1 MPAVTT
7 TQHYLLASNLSAV
20 YIKTQTALGVWED
33 PTPALD
39 PAPEPP
45 LNPYDGTAAIRVV
58 GTPKFTPRGAGI
70 IQRADVMTPWGGN
83 QSSKTG
89 GLGWDITLSTEFF
102 WELGEE
108 LDLELATLTQL
119 APLFLASPWAI
130 KDLGLDIIGL
140 EVQPVFYAEE
150 DRTNQ
155 NFAVQ
160 PFSIVYDELGGK
172 RFEAYD
178 CVAVPKL
185 SWEYGQ
191 KVMIEWTIKGKW
203 RPVTKSLTVEPVYVA
218 PDVQAP
224 IIGVNC
230 SLTLTDFFENVN
242 AVSKVTIDTGWAI
255 NDVADFRETYG
266 FGLGFINLAASPSV
280 EIDVADLPEGP
291 STVTDPGP
299 PPETTNTGEQPD
311 WTDAEA
317 NTILTELILTLN
329 VGAYSFSVILANP
342 QLAAFPTPGETNS
355 YRTNTLK
362 FQGIPNSTA
371 SVMTWAFTQTTA

>member
-7 TQHYLLASNLSAV
+7 TPQFLLASNLSAV
-20 YIKTQTALGVWED
+20 YIKTQTALGVYED
-33 PTPALD
+33 PTPESDPPTDPETFVGTNAL
-39 PAPEPP
+39 
-45 LNPYDGTAAIRVV
+45 RVV
-58 GTPKFTPRGAGI
+58 GTPKFSVRGAGI

-89 GLGWDITLSTEFF
+89 GLGWDITLSTELF
-102 WELGEE
+102 WQLGEE
-108 LDLELATLTQL
+108 LDLELLSLTQL

-130 KDLGLDIIGL
+130 KDLGLDIIGR
-140 EVQPVFYAEE
+140 EVQPLFYAEE
-150 DRTNQ
+150 NRDTVP
-155 NFAVQ
+155 FACQ
-160 PFSIVYDELGGK
+160 PFSIVYQEEGGK

-178 CVAVPKL
+178 CLCVPKL

-203 RPVTKSLTVEPVYVA
+203 RPVTISPGTTIPVYRA
-218 PDVQAP
+218 PDVEAP

-266 FGLGFINLAASPSV
+266 FGLGFINLAASPSI

-291 STVTDPGP
+291 STTTDPGP
-299 PPETTNTGEQPD
+299 PPETTNTGAQPD

-317 NTILTELILTLN
+317 NTILTELLLTLT
-329 VGAYSFSVILANP
+329 VGSYSMGFTLANP

-362 FQGIPNSTA
+362 FQGIPSSNA
-371 SVMTWAFTQTTA
+371 AVMTWAFTQTTA

>member
-7 TQHYLLASNLSAV
+7 TPQYLLASNLSAV
-20 YIKTQTALGVWED
+20 YIKTQSALGTWED
-33 PTPALD
+33 PTPAV
-39 PAPEPP
+39 PSPGTG
-45 LNPYDGTAAIRVV
+45 YVGTAAVRVV
-58 GTPKFTPRGAGI
+58 GTPKFSVRGAGI

-89 GLGWDITLSTEFF
+89 GLGWDITLTTELF
-102 WELGEE
+102 WQLGEPLS
-108 LDLELATLTQL
+108 LDLTSFTQL

-130 KDLGLDIIGL
+130 KNLGGNILGL
-140 EVQPVFYAEE
+140 EVQPLFYAEE
-150 DRTNQ
+150 NRTTVD
-155 NFAVQ
+155 FAVQ
-160 PFSIVYDELGGK
+160 PFSIAYEETGGK

-178 CVAVPKL
+178 CVCVPKL

-203 RPVTKSLTVEPVYVA
+203 RPVTSALGVQPVYTA
-218 PDVQAP
+218 PETEAP

-230 SLTLTDFFENVN
+230 SVSLTDFFENVN
-242 AVSKVTIDTGWAI
+242 AVSKVTVDTGWAI

-266 FGLGFINLAASPSV
+266 FGLGFINLAASPSI
-280 EIDVADLPEGP
+280 ELDVADLPEGP
-291 STVTDPGP
+291 STSTDPGP
-299 PPETTNTGEQPD
+299 PPVTTNTGLEPD

-317 NTILTELILTLN
+317 NTILSELNLTMT
-329 VGAYSFSVILANP
+329 VGAYTLGFILYNP

-362 FQGIPNSTA
+362 FQGIPSSNSA
-371 SVMTWAFTQTTA
+371 VMTWAFAQTAP

>member
-7 TQHYLLASNLSAV
+7 TPQFLLASNLSAV
-20 YIKTQTALGVWED
+20 YIKTQTALGVYED
-33 PTPALD
+33 PCPESVPPED
-39 PAPEPP
+39 PPVF
-45 LNPYDGTAAIRVV
+45 DGTHAVRVV
-58 GTPKFTPRGAGI
+58 GTPKFSVRGAGI

-89 GLGWDITLSTEFF
+89 GLGWDITLSTELF

-108 LDLELATLTQL
+108 LDLELLSLTQL

-130 KDLGLDIIGL
+130 KDLGLDFIGL
-140 EVQPVFYAEE
+140 EVQPLFTADV
-150 DRTNQ
+150 DRSNS

-160 PFSIVYDELGGK
+160 PFSIVYQEEGGK

-178 CVAVPKL
+178 CVCVPKL

-203 RPVTKSLTVEPVYVA
+203 RPVTLSTSYIIPDYVA

-230 SLTLTDFFENVN
+230 SVSLTNFFENVN

-266 FGLGFINLAASPSV
+266 FGLGFIALSASPSI
-280 EIDVADLPEGP
+280 ELDVADLPEGP
-291 STVTDPGP
+291 STTTDPGP
-299 PPETTNTGEQPD
+299 PPVTTNTGAQPD
-311 WTDAEA
+311 WTDAQA
-317 NTILTELILTLN
+317 NTILTELVLTMT
-329 VGAYSFSVILANP
+329 VGSYSLGFTLANP

-371 SVMTWAFTQTTA
+371 TVMTWAFQQTTA

>member
-7 TQHYLLASNLSAV
+7 TPQYLLASNLSAV
-20 YIKTQTALGVWED
+20 YIKTQSALGVYED
-33 PTPALD
+33 PTPEVSPPTD
-39 PAPEPP
+39 PET
-45 LNPYDGTAAIRVV
+45 YDGSTAIRVV
-58 GTPKFTPRGAGI
+58 GTPKFSVRGAGI

-102 WELGEE
+102 WQLGEP
-108 LDLELATLTQL
+108 LDLTLASLTQL

-130 KDLGLDIIGL
+130 KDLGLNILGL
-140 EVQPVFYAEE
+140 EVQPLFYAEE
-150 DRTNQ
+150 NRSTHD
-155 NFAVQ
+155 FAVQ
-160 PFSIVYDELGGK
+160 PFSIAYQEEGGK

-178 CVAVPKL
+178 CVCVPKL

-203 RPVTKSLTVEPVYVA
+203 RPVTASFGTIVTVYVA
-218 PDVQAP
+218 PETQAP

-230 SLTLTDFFENVN
+230 SVTLTDFFENVN

-266 FGLGFINLAASPSV
+266 FGLGFLNLAASPSI
-280 EIDVADLPEGP
+280 EIDVADLAEL
-291 STVTDPGP
+291 STASG
-299 PPETTNTGEQPD
+299 GEPD

-317 NTILTELILTLN
+317 NTILTELNLTMT
-329 VGAYSFSVILANP
+329 VGAYELGFILTNP

-371 SVMTWAFTQTTA
+371 TVMTWAFAQTAAP

>member
-7 TQHYLLASNLSAV
+7 TPQYLLASNLSAV
-20 YIKTQTALGVWED
+20 YIKTQTALGVYED
-33 PTPALD
+33 PCPETSPGPPPVYAGYNAL
-39 PAPEPP
+39 
-45 LNPYDGTAAIRVV
+45 RVV
-58 GTPKFTPRGAGI
+58 GTPKFSVRGAGI

-89 GLGWDITLSTEFF
+89 GLGWDITLTTELF
-102 WELGEE
+102 WELGED
-108 LDLELATLTQL
+108 LDLELGSLTQL
-119 APLFLASPWAI
+119 APLFLASPFAI
-130 KDLGLDIIGL
+130 KDLGLGIIGL
-140 EVQPVFYAEE
+140 EVQPFFAAEA
-150 DRTNQ
+150 DRTNS

-160 PFSIVYDELGGK
+160 PFSIVYEETAGK

-178 CVAVPKL
+178 CVCVPKL

-203 RPVTKSLTVEPVYVA
+203 RPVTFALGVVPEYIA
-218 PDVQAP
+218 PEVQAP

-230 SLTLTDFFENVN
+230 SVSLTDFFENVN

-266 FGLGFINLAASPSV
+266 FGLGFIALSASPSI
-280 EIDVADLPEGP
+280 ELDVADLPEGP
-291 STVTDPGP
+291 STTTDPGP
-299 PPETTNTGEQPD
+299 PIVVTNTGAQPD

-317 NTILTELILTLN
+317 NTILTELNLTMT
-329 VGAYSFSVILANP
+329 VGAYSIGFILSYP

-362 FQGIPNSTA
+362 FQGIPNAPTT
-371 SVMTWAFTQTTA
+371 VMVWAFQQTAP

>member
-7 TQHYLLASNLSAV
+7 TPQFLLASNLSAV
-20 YIKTQTALGVWED
+20 YIKTQTALGVYED
-33 PTPALD
+33 PTPEV
-39 PAPEPP
+39 APPGEG
-45 LNPYDGTAAIRVV
+45 YVGTAAVRVV
-58 GTPKFTPRGAGI
+58 GTPKFSVRGAGI

-102 WELGEE
+102 WQLGKGEP
-108 LDLELATLTQL
+108 DVTLATYTQL
-119 APLFLASPWAI
+119 APLFLASPWGI
-130 KDLGLDIIGL
+130 SSGGNTELS
-140 EVQPVFYAEE
+140 VQPLFYAEE
-150 DRTNQ
+150 NRDAVG
-155 NFAVQ
+155 FAVQ
-160 PFSIVYDELGGK
+160 PFSIAYEEAGGK

-203 RPVTKSLTVEPVYVA
+203 RPVTYTLGVQPVYVA
-218 PDVQAP
+218 PDVEAP
-224 IIGVNC
+224 IVGVNC
-230 SLTLTDFFENVN
+230 SVTLTDFFENVN

-266 FGLGFINLAASPSV
+266 FGLGFINLAASPSI
-280 EIDVADLPEGP
+280 ELDVADLTEAPTAG
-291 STVTDPGP
+291 G
-299 PPETTNTGEQPD
+299 GEPD
-311 WTDAEA
+311 WTDAQA
-317 NTILTELILTLN
+317 NTIFNTGLTLAMD
-329 VGAYSFSVILANP
+329 VGGYAITFLLSNP

-362 FQGIPNSTA
+362 FQGIPSSTN
-371 SVMTWAFTQTTA
+371 SVMIWSLQND

>member
-7 TQHYLLASNLSAV
+7 TPQYLLASNLSAV
-20 YIKTQTALGVWED
+20 YIKTQANLGVYED
-33 PTPALD
+33 PTPEASPPTNPATYVGTNAL
-39 PAPEPP
+39 
-45 LNPYDGTAAIRVV
+45 RVV
-58 GTPKFTPRGAGI
+58 GTPKFSVRGAGI

-89 GLGWDITLSTEFF
+89 GLGWDITLSTELF
-102 WELGEE
+102 WQLGEE
-108 LDLELATLTQL
+108 LDLELLSLTQL
-119 APLFLASPWAI
+119 APLFLASPFAI

-140 EVQPVFYAEE
+140 EVQPLFWAEE
-150 DRTNQ
+150 DRTTVA
-155 NFAVQ
+155 FACQ
-160 PFSIVYDELGGK
+160 PFSIVYQEEGGK

-178 CVAVPKL
+178 CLCVPKL

-203 RPVTKSLTVEPVYVA
+203 RPVTLSPGLTIPVYRA
-218 PDVQAP
+218 PDVEAP

-230 SLTLTDFFENVN
+230 SVSLTDFFENVN
-242 AVSKVTIDTGWAI
+242 AVSKVTVDCGWAI

-266 FGLGFINLAASPSV
+266 FGLGFINLAASPSI
-280 EIDVADLPEGP
+280 ELDVADLPEA
-291 STVTDPGP
+291 TVAAG
-299 PPETTNTGEQPD
+299 GEPD
-311 WTDAEA
+311 WTDAQA
-317 NTILTELILTLN
+317 NTILSELVLSMT
-329 VGAYSFSVILANP
+329 VGAYALGFTLANP

-371 SVMTWAFTQTTA
+371 SVMTWAFQQTTA

>member
-7 TQHYLLASNLSAV
+7 TPQFLLASNLSAV
-20 YIKTQTALGVWED
+20 YIKTQTALGVYED
-33 PTPALD
+33 PTPNT
-39 PAPEPP
+39 E
-45 LNPYDGTAAIRVV
+45 LNPALPPVYDGSNAIRVV
-58 GTPKFTPRGAGI
+58 GMPKFAVRGAGI

-83 QSSKTG
+83 QSSRTG

-102 WELGEE
+102 WELGQAV
-108 LDLELATLTQL
+108 DLTLATVTQL

-130 KDLGLDIIGL
+130 TDAGGSVTDLS
-140 EVQPVFYAEE
+140 VQPFFYA
-150 DRTNQ
+150 DVNRSTVP
-155 NFAVQ
+155 FSVQ
-160 PFSIVYDELGGK
+160 PFSIVYEESGGK

-203 RPVTKSLTVEPVYVA
+203 RDVTSTYQVVPAYVA
-218 PDVQAP
+218 PETQAP

-230 SLTLTDFFENVN
+230 SLSLTDFFENVN

-266 FGLGFINLAASPSV
+266 FGLGFMALSASPSI
-280 EIDVADLPEGP
+280 ELDVADLPEGP
-291 STVTDPGP
+291 STTPAVPGP
-299 PPETTNTGEQPD
+299 GVVNTGLEPD
-311 WTDAEA
+311 WTDAKA
-317 NTILTELILTLN
+317 NTILSELNLTMDI
-329 VGAYSFSVILANP
+329 GSYSIAFILANP

-362 FQGIPNSTA
+362 FQGIPNSA
-371 SVMTWAFTQTTA
+371 SSVMSWRFQGD